1 MKIFAM
7 SDIHGCIHS
16 FLEVLQLVDLSGDNQ
31 LVLCGDYI
39 HGGEDDYAVLDQI
52 MELEKQYGP
61 DKVIVLAGNHEDMA
75 CDGRWPIGASR
86 FSDSVFDHDDFDD
99 KYIFW
104 LQGLRRYYVVDNNTI
119 FVHAGVD
126 KEAGDWWEWGTDDF
140 TFTEKYP
147 AETGKF
153 YMNIVAGHVGTA
165 EISGDP
171 HFHDIYF
178 DGESHYYIDGTVLES
193 GMIPV
198 MQLDTE
204 TNKFYR
210 MTETGCKLVLP
221 YDTEN

>member
-1 MKIFAM
+1 MKVFAM
-7 SDIHGCIHS
+7 SDIHGCIDAFH
-16 FLEVLQLVDLSGDNQ
+16 EALQLVDLSGDNQ

-39 HGGEDDYAVLDQI
+39 HGGEDDYAVLDRI
-52 MELEKQYGP
+52 MEIEKKYGP
-61 DKVIVLAGNHEDMA
+61 EKVIVLAGNHEDMA

-86 FSDSVFDHDDFDD
+86 FSDFRVNRDNDDP
-99 KYIFW
+99 YIFW
-104 LQGLRRYYVVDNNTI
+104 MQKLRKYYVVKNTI

-126 KEAGDWWEWGTDDF
+126 EGAEDWWEWGTDDF

-178 DGESHYYIDGTVLES
+178 DGESHYYIDGTVQES
-193 GMIPV
+193 STIPV
-198 MQLDTE
+198 IQLDTD

-210 MTETGCKLVLP
+210 MTETGSRLILP
-221 YDTEN
+221 YYAEN

>member
-1 MKIFAM
+1 MKIYAM

-16 FLEVLQLVDLSGDNQ
+16 FLEALQLVDLSGDNQ

-39 HGGEDDYAVLDQI
+39 HGGQDDYLVLALIKD
-52 MELEKQYGP
+52 LEMKHGS

-75 CDGRWPIGASR
+75 CDGRWPIEASRYSR
-86 FSDSVFDHDDFDD
+86 FSLNHDNDD
-99 KYIFW
+99 KYILW
-104 LQGLRRYYVVDNNTI
+104 MQRLRRYYVVNNTI

-126 KEAGDWWEWGTDDF
+126 EEAGDWWEWGTDDF
-140 TFTEKYP
+140 TFAEKYP

-171 HFHDIYF
+171 HYHGIYF

-198 MQLDTE
+198 IQLDTE
-204 TNKFYR
+204 TDKFYR
-210 MTETGCKLVLP
+210 MTETGRKPVLS
-221 YDTEN
+221 YDAEN